1 MRGII
6 VPLRFRQSA
15 KLYQEIWTKE
25 GSPLLVH
32 SRDLQQKIQDQ
43 LSSNYVVEL
52 AMRYQQPSIDE
63 ALQRLQNSLVSQI
76 IVLPLF
82 PQYASATTGSV
93 HKKIMQSVMDW
104 PYIPKLTFIN
114 NFASYEGFIN
124 SICARASEHDLNSY
138 DHILFSFHGLPQR
151 QIKTADL
158 SGNCLTNNCC
168 NTLNIKNHYCY
179 RAQSVNTAKAV
190 ASKLKLLPDRYSIC
204 FQSRLG
210 SDPWLEP
217 YTSDIIAKLAA
228 EGKRRV
234 LVFSPSFV
242 TDCLETLSEIAIEY
256 DLEFKELGGE
266 KLQLVE
272 SLNSHPTWVKAL
284 SKLCMQ
290 QVTSDETICTPCHL
304 QGAVKL

>member
-1 MRGII
+1 MKIGLLLVNLGTPKSPRPSDVYKYLIEFLTDERVIDFGWLKRQLLVRGII

-168 NTLNIKNHYCY
+168 NTLNIKNHCLN
-179 RAQSVNTAKAV
+179 V
-190 ASKLKLLPDRYSIC
+190 LP
-204 FQSRLG
+204 
-210 SDPWLEP
+210 
-217 YTSDIIAKLAA
+217 A
-228 EGKRRV
+228 
-234 LVFSPSFV
+234 
-242 TDCLETLSEIAIEY
+242 
-256 DLEFKELGGE
+256 
-266 KLQLVE
+266 
-272 SLNSHPTWVKAL
+272 
-284 SKLCMQ
+284 
-290 QVTSDETICTPCHL
+290 
-304 QGAVKL
+304 